1 MGTKIGVYRR
11 RQTCRICGSNNLM
24 VFLDYGNVPLA
35 GGFLTK
41 EQLEEEKLYPLDIA
55 VCLDCSLVQVL
66 NVIPPETLFT
76 DYRYLSSVTQTLS
89 QHFREYAEVLRRV
102 VSSKDNSF
110 VVEIGC
116 NDGVLLRPLQNMG
129 VKVLGVD
136 PASNVVE
143 VARQQGVK
151 VINNYFTVA
160 VAERIAA
167 EFGKADVIT
176 ASNVFAHIDDLDEV
190 MRGVDLLLTPH
201 GTFIVE
207 VHYIVDLVESLQFDT
222 VYHEHLCYYS
232 LHALAT
238 LYHGYGFEI
247 VDVERLPMHGG
258 SIRVFSQRSQASQR
272 RKSETLKQM
281 MECEYRLGINTS
293 ELYIRFGQQVVQ
305 YRDRLLSLLLKR
317 KQEGHTLSGYGAAG
331 RATTLLNFCK
341 IDGSMMEYI
350 VDASPFRFG
359 RYVPG
364 VHIPI
369 VPPSTLTERPTDD
382 CLITAWNYRAEII
395 AKEQTYLA
403 RDGTFILPL
412 PQIEIV
418 GMGKHE

>member
-1 MGTKIGVYRR
+1 MGTKIGVYHRR
-11 RQTCRICGSNNLM
+11 RVCRICGSNNLT

-55 VCLDCSLVQVL
+55 VCLECSLVQII
-66 NVIPPETLFT
+66 NVVSPEVLFT

-89 QHFREYAEVLRRV
+89 QHFREYAEVLRRDV
-102 VSSKDNSF
+102 LPKDSSF

-116 NDGVLLRPLQNMG
+116 NDGVLLKPLQEMG
-129 VKVLGVD
+129 VKALGID

-143 VARQQGVK
+143 VARQRGLEI
-151 VINNYFTVA
+151 INDYFTVV
-160 VAERIAA
+160 VAERIAV

-176 ASNVFAHIDDLDEV
+176 ASNVFAHIDDLDAI
-190 MRGVDLLLTPH
+190 MRGVDLLLAPY
-201 GTFIVE
+201 GTFVVE
-207 VHYIVDLVESLQFDT
+207 VHYIVDLIESLQFDT

-232 LHALAT
+232 LHALST
-238 LYHGYGFEI
+238 LYHRYGFEI
-247 VDVERLPMHGG
+247 VDVEHLPMHGG
-258 SIRVFSQRSQASQR
+258 AVRVFSQRSHASQG
-272 RKSETLKQM
+272 RKSETLEQM
-281 MECEYRLGINTS
+281 MEYERCLGINTS
-293 ELYIRFGQQVVQ
+293 EFYIRFGQQVSQ
-305 YRDRLLSLLLKR
+305 YRDRLLSLLLER
-317 KQEGHTLSGYGAAG
+317 KKEGRTLSGYGAAG

-341 IDGSMMEYI
+341 IDNSMMEYI

-364 VHIPI
+364 VRIPI

-382 CLITAWNYRAEII
+382 CLITAWNYRSEII
-395 AKEQTYLA
+395 DKERTYLE
-403 RDGTFILPL
+403 RGGKFIVPL

-418 GMGKHE
+418 GVGTYE

>member
-1 MGTKIGVYRR
+1 MSTKIGAYRR
-11 RQTCRICGSNNLM
+11 RQVCRICGSNNLT

-55 VCLDCSLVQVL
+55 VCLDCSLVQIL
-66 NVIPPETLFT
+66 NVVSPEALFT

-89 QHFREYAEVLRRV
+89 QHFREYAEVLRRNV
-102 VSSKDNSF
+102 LPKDNSF

-116 NDGVLLRPLQNMG
+116 NDGVLLAPLQKIG
-129 VKVLGVD
+129 VKALGVD

-143 VARQQGVK
+143 VAWQQGLE
-151 VINNYFTVA
+151 VINDYFTLEVA
-160 VAERIAA
+160 KRIAA

-190 MRGVDLLLTPH
+190 MRGVDSLLTSH
-201 GTFIVE
+201 GTFVVE
-207 VHYIVDLVESLQFDT
+207 VHYIVDLVEGLQFDT

-232 LHALAT
+232 LHALST
-238 LYHGYGFEI
+238 LYHRYGFEI
-247 VDVERLPMHGG
+247 VDAERLPMHGG
-258 SIRVFSQRSQASQR
+258 AVRVFSKRTQASQGH
-272 RKSETLKQM
+272 KSEILKQM
-281 MECEYRLGINTS
+281 MEYERRLSINES
-293 ELYIRFGQQVVQ
+293 DLYIRFGQQVVQ
-305 YRDRLLSLLLKR
+305 YRDQLLELLIERKR
-317 KQEGHTLSGYGAAG
+317 NSRTLSGYGAAG

-341 IDGSMMEYI
+341 IDNSMMEYI

-364 VHIPI
+364 VRIPI
-369 VPPSTLTERPTDD
+369 VPPSTLAERPTDD
-382 CLITAWNYRAEII
+382 CLITAWNYRVEII
-395 AKEQTYLA
+395 DKEQVYLE
-403 RDGTFILPL
+403 RGGKFILPL

-418 GMGKHE
+418 GVSKHE